1 MARAD
6 KSHFVVVF
14 QFDIIYQ
21 GETLGTSF
29 TFHRYKDLHL
39 IVNFSRTF
47 IYYVSFYHMLLG
59 FEVILLI
66 IQFL

>member
-21 GETLGTSF
+21 GETLGTI

-47 IYYVSFYHMLLG
+47 IYYVSFCLY
-59 FEVILLI
+59 VIGL
-66 IQFL
+66 

>member
-21 GETLGTSF
+21 GETLGTSSL
-29 TFHRYKDLHL
+29 YKDLHL

-47 IYYVSFYHMLLG
+47 IYYVSFYYMLLG